1 MRACATKVCL
11 FYRPM
16 STSMYL
22 CFGEGSPRVS
32 PALSV
37 DLPGKLFEN
46 VKGPCLKNYQSLSIQ
61 LPKIVRAMFNR

>member
-1 MRACATKVCL
+1 MRACAAKVCL

-37 DLPGKLFEN
+37 DLPGELFE
-46 VKGPCLKNYQSLSIQ
+46 C
-61 LPKIVRAMFNR
+61 